1 MPNPRPAA
9 EWAKNLVV
17 DQIHGQYACECQYI
31 SKMCHHHEFQVTAIS
46 NALDAYARQQVE
58 TCYQVLVNEASCDH
72 AGLSPA
78 DPVAFRA
85 TLDQIVYSKVEA
97 FRERVLVEIRRH
109 DSDMCDEETE
119 DCTAQDCLSTVTTA
133 IRSLEPR

>member
-1 MPNPRPAA
+1 MHSPRPAA

-58 TCYQVLVNEASCDH
+58 AEQKCPDHEGHAKHYCALCVSEAAEGHAKYQ
-72 AGLSPA
+72 
-78 DPVAFRA
+78 
-85 TLDQIVYSKVEA
+85 VEA
-97 FRERVLVEIRRH
+97 FRERAVQVA
-109 DSDMCDEETE
+109 SDIAKQGEYQEWADV
-119 DCTAQDCLSTVTTA
+119 TAAKIAAA
-133 IRSLEPR
+133 IRQINL